1 MGDGQKKKYGAYL
14 YFNYPVFQ
22 DTLFLVIDNESLPT
36 RFVKNGDF
44 VAVYHQDELIG
55 VNVFHSNSYVKIHL
69 SGLLHNPNV
78 PLNDLIH
85 SYVGTYL
92 DEDVELVSSPVL
104 LAKFDSMDGDSYRI
118 LVGTDCPA
126 KAGILEKGE
135 PLEKGTCLLVTQRDK
150 RIDNGNLASAY
161 LKKDE
166 EYLIIG
172 EEECDVDDLF
182 LGSETYALKE
192 KSPRSK

>member
-1 MGDGQKKKYGAYL
+1 MQNEGRKPYRAYL

-22 DTLFLVIDNESLPT
+22 DTLFLVIDNEALPT

-44 VAVYHQDELIG
+44 VAVYHQDTLIG

-69 SGLLHNPNV
+69 SGLLHNPNK
-78 PLNDLIH
+78 PLNDLIR
-85 SYVGTYL
+85 SLVSIYL
-92 DEDVELVSSPVL
+92 SEDVELESSPVL
-104 LAKFDSMDGDSYRI
+104 LAKFDSMDGESYVVS
-118 LVGTDCPA
+118 VGSNRLA

-135 PLEKGTCLLVTQRDK
+135 VLEKGTCLLVTARDR
-150 RIDNGNLASAY
+150 RIDNGNLASSY
-161 LKKDE
+161 LSPEE

-182 LGSETYALKE
+182 LGSETYAIQE
-192 KSPRSK
+192 KNARSK